1 MPPAKSTAVTKSNE
15 LPLQNMAEVATA
27 GQLLA
32 QAGYL
37 GTRNPGEGFLV
48 MASARQMG
56 ISLVEF
62 QQKFH
67 FRQGR
72 FSMAAHAIL
81 AEFESRGGKFEMVCR
96 TPEKAELRLVKNEK
110 TYNFAITWEECKE
123 EPFIYAGNELE
134 QLAELKKPF
143 DKRKLKNK
151 YMTPRSRMQML
162 WARLVSDSVATI
174 DPAARLAYTPEETD
188 DIIDTKESG
197 HNRVEKEVDPAQAA
211 KDITPQAQ
219 TPKPATAPAET
230 KPEIKDAE
238 VVEEDTKNPLPVP
251 EKSPFKSNVAD
262 FVPDY
267 SVCPFGPPETKGV
280 KWADMPQNWLER
292 VMDVTAPELTEGHKK
307 AAREALEAMK
317 EKQA

>member
-151 YMTPRSRMQML
+151 YSTPRSRMQML

-174 DPAARLAYTPEETD
+174 DPAARLAYTPEETE
-188 DIIDTKESG
+188 DIIDAKESG
-197 HNRVEKEVDPAQAA
+197 YNRVEKEVDPAQAA
-211 KDITPQAQ
+211 KDITPQPQ
-219 TPKPATAPAET
+219 QT
-230 KPEIKDAE
+230 KPEIQDAE

-251 EKSPFKSNVAD
+251 EKSPFKSDVAD
-262 FVPDY
+262 FAPDY
-267 SVCPFGPPETKGV
+267 TVCPFGPPETKGV
-280 KWADMPQNWLER
+280 KWKDMPLAWLER
-292 VMDVTAPELTEGHKK
+292 VMDVTAPELTEEHKK
-307 AAREALEAMK
+307 SAKEALEALK
-317 EKQA
+317 GKA

>member
-1 MPPAKSTAVTKSNE
+1 MPPTKSTAVTKSNE

-48 MASARQMG
+48 IASARQMG

-81 AEFESRGGKFEMVCR
+81 AEFEARGGKFEMVCR

-151 YMTPRSRMQML
+151 YSTPRSRMQML

-174 DPAARLAYTPEETD
+174 DPAARLAYTPEETE
-188 DIIDTKESG
+188 DIIDAKESG
-197 HNRVEKEVDPAQAA
+197 YNRVEKEVDPAQAA
-211 KDITPQAQ
+211 KNITPQAQ
-219 TPKPATAPAET
+219 TPKPAPAPAET

-251 EKSPFKSNVAD
+251 EKSPFKSDVAD
-262 FVPDY
+262 FAPDY
-267 SVCPFGPPETKGV
+267 TVCPFGPPETKGV
-280 KWADMPQNWLER
+280 KWADMPEKWLER
-292 VMDVTAPELTEGHKK
+292 VMDVTAPELTEEHKK
-307 AAREALEAMK
+307 AAKEALEALK
-317 EKQA
+317 GKA

>member
-48 MASARQMG
+48 IASARQMG

-96 TPEKAELRLVKNEK
+96 TPEKAELKLVKNEK

-174 DPAARLAYTPEETD
+174 DPAARLAYTPEETE
-188 DIIDTKESG
+188 DIIDVKESG
-197 HNRVEKEVDPAQAA
+197 LEKEVDPARAA
-211 KDITPQAQ
+211 RDITPRPQ
-219 TPKPATAPAET
+219 TPAAPASAPET
-230 KPEIKDAE
+230 KPEIQDAE
-238 VVEEDTKNPLPVP
+238 IIEEDTKNPLPIP
-251 EKSPFKSNVAD
+251 EKSPFKSDAAD

-267 SVCPFGPPETKGV
+267 TVCPFGPPETKGV
-280 KWADMPQNWLER
+280 KWADMPQAWLER

-307 AAREALEAMK
+307 AAKEALEAMK